1 MDLPAPDAYAPWLAQ
16 RREAL
21 LRQARDGAQRLRA
34 GGTGGPM
41 EVLRLWNDVGVALS
55 NARFLGALLSQVHP
69 ASEVRAQST
78 ELEAQAIGLATEI
91 AMDRD
96 VYEALAACVGS
107 DDLDAAAVRV
117 LEHSLRDFR
126 LQGVDRDEPTRQRLL
141 AISAQL
147 VDCSQRFDRTI
158 NESVVAIRV
167 APEQLAGLPEEFVA
181 SHPAVDGQV
190 EITTEYGDYLAVAT
204 SAHDR
209 SLREEMSIAFW
220 GIAWPENDAL
230 LREML
235 LLRHEKARLLG
246 YPDWP
251 SYDAALKMVD
261 SGDAVAE
268 LIDRVADLVR
278 PSAARDYQ
286 DLLDRKRQDVPDAT
300 DLDDADRRY
309 YVAVLGKERFDV
321 DPELVRSYLDFT
333 KVLAGLLDVTGRLFG
348 LTYLPVTDTPGWD
361 DAVGSYD
368 VMDTATGAGLGRM
381 HLDLHPRD
389 GKYSWFAMFELVRG
403 VRGRQLPEGVLVCNF
418 SHGSMSHRELAILF
432 HEFGHLLHHIIG
444 GHQDWVRF
452 SGVATEWDFVE
463 APSQMLEEWAWD
475 PAVLASFATNE
486 AGQPI
491 PADLVGRLHQAEG
504 VGRGLERQWQ
514 LFLSAVAHTLHR
526 DVPDDI
532 TTAVQNLDDR
542 LLLAHMPARHIHT
555 AFGHLNEYSSA
566 YYTYVWSFIIAKD
579 LFSAFDRKDLL
590 APGVAHSYRDLVLAP
605 GGSRDAADLV
615 ADFLGRPST
624 FEAFEAWLRS

>member
-1 MDLPAPDAYAPWLAQ
+1 
-16 RREAL
+16 
-21 LRQARDGAQRLRA
+21 
-34 GGTGGPM
+34 M
-41 EVLRLWNDVGVALS
+41 EVLRLWNDIGVALS
-55 NARFLGALLSQVHP
+55 NAKALGELFSQVHP
-69 ASEVRAQST
+69 DAEVRDQAT
-78 ELEAQAIGLATEI
+78 ELEAEALGLATEI

-96 VYEALAACVGS
+96 VYDALESCLGS
-107 DDLDAAAVRV
+107 EDLDAEAVRV

-126 LQGVDRDEPTRQRLL
+126 LQGVDRDEPTRQRLQT
-141 AISAQL
+141 ISAEL
-147 VDCSQRFDRTI
+147 VECGQRFDRTI
-158 NESVVAIRV
+158 NESVVVLRV
-167 APEQLAGLPEEFVA
+167 APERLAGLPEEFLS

-190 EITTEYGDYLAVAT
+190 ELTTEYTDYLAVLTFAE
-204 SAHDR
+204 DR
-209 SLREEMSIAFW
+209 SLREDMSIAYW
-220 GIAWPENDAL
+220 GGATWPDNDVL

-235 LLRHEKARLLG
+235 GLRREKALLLG

-251 SYDAALKMVD
+251 SYDAAQKMVD
-261 SGDAVAE
+261 SGEAVAE
-268 LIDRVADLVR
+268 LIDQVADLVR
-278 PSAARDYQ
+278 PSAARDYAA
-286 DLLDRKRQDVPDAT
+286 LLDRKRRDLPDAT

-309 YVAVLGKERFDV
+309 YVATLGKEQFDV
-321 DPELVRSYLDFT
+321 DAELVRSYLHFT
-333 KVLAGLLDVTGRLFG
+333 KALAGLLDVTGRLFG
-348 LTYLPVTDTPGWD
+348 LTYLPVTDLARWD
-361 DAVGSYD
+361 DEVRSYD
-368 VMDTATGAGLGRM
+368 VVDTATGARLGRM
-381 HLDLHPRD
+381 HLDLHPRE
-389 GKYSWFAMFELVRG
+389 GKYSWFAMFELVKG

-432 HEFGHLLHHIIG
+432 HEFGHLLHHVIG

-491 PADLVGRLHQAEG
+491 PPDLVGRMREAEA

-514 LFLSAVAHTLHR
+514 LFLSAVAHTLHH

-532 TTAVQNLDDR
+532 TTAVQDLEDR

-555 AFGHLNEYSSA
+555 AFPHLSGYSSA

-579 LFSAFDRKDLL
+579 LFTAFDRDDLL
-590 APGVAHSYRDLVLAP
+590 APDVARRYRDLVLAP

-615 ADFLGRPST
+615 AEFLGRPSS
-624 FEAFEAWLRS
+624 FAAFEAWLRS